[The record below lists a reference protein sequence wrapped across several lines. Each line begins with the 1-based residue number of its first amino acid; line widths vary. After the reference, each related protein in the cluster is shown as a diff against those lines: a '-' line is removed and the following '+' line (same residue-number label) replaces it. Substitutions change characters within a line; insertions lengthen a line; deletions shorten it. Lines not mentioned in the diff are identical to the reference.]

1 MKRFVIW
8 LIVAILVL
16 AAGVT
21 AWYKFNLTELTDDVG
36 SGQVII
42 ETETRKEEAPA
53 SDSAPGFI
61 VAAEY
66 PKISGLSDLA
76 VQARLNA
83 EIKSE
88 VDGIVNAN
96 RGEGEIIDAN
106 SIAQSSSVNV
116 DYKIESSHGSI
127 LPIVFTVSAYT
138 AGAAHPNNFYQTL
151 NLDLAIGEEVT
162 LAEFFKPGTKYLEIF
177 APLAAQAVAKEQ
189 NIRLEPD
196 TPITAQDEW
205 IKGGTKA
212 EATNYQ
218 NYLFTAEGIKLFF
231 DPYQVASYAAG
242 GFEVLLPYAAFGQ
255 QIIYS
260 SAEGEFNIKIK

>member
-83 EIKSE
+83 EIKP
-88 VDGIVNAN
+88 
-96 RGEGEIIDAN
+96 R
-106 SIAQSSSVNV
+106 
-116 DYKIESSHGSI
+116 
-127 LPIVFTVSAYT
+127 
-138 AGAAHPNNFYQTL
+138 
-151 NLDLAIGEEVT
+151 
-162 LAEFFKPGTKYLEIF
+162 
-177 APLAAQAVAKEQ
+177 AVAWT
-189 NIRLEPD
+189 L
-196 TPITAQDEW
+196 T
-205 IKGGTKA
+205 TKLNPA
-212 EATNYQ
+212 MAR
-218 NYLFTAEGIKLFF
+218 
-231 DPYQVASYAAG
+231 SYR
-242 GFEVLLPYAAFGQ
+242 
-255 QIIYS
+255 
-260 SAEGEFNIKIK
+260 